1 MVETSSILDWSGRIS
16 SLYKLRPAIYSQ
28 HLSMESLLNLDEFEL
43 PFMKSAYD
51 ILENEVEDID
61 SIDRNHDAFDLMT
74 GMVPHSAW
82 ELGSVEYY
90 IQNFTEWTIRSTFY
104 VIAGGSSDSFQWA
117 LFQLNWDDNE
127 DAWHWEGLARMNG
140 VAPSVSAQSAGEQML
155 RVHLD
160 SRKIEINDEYK
171 ALLGTEGTTSR
182 AGED

>member
-90 IQNFTEWTIRSTFY
+90 IQNFTEWTIR
-104 VIAGGSSDSFQWA
+104 
-117 LFQLNWDDNE
+117 
-127 DAWHWEGLARMNG
+127 
-140 VAPSVSAQSAGEQML
+140 
-155 RVHLD
+155 
-160 SRKIEINDEYK
+160 
-171 ALLGTEGTTSR
+171 
-182 AGED
+182 

>member
-1 MVETSSILDWSGRIS
+1 MDNSI
-16 SLYKLRPAIYSQ
+16 
-28 HLSMESLLNLDEFEL
+28 
-43 PFMKSAYD
+43 
-51 ILENEVEDID
+51 
-61 SIDRNHDAFDLMT
+61 
-74 GMVPHSAW
+74 
-82 ELGSVEYY
+82 
-90 IQNFTEWTIRSTFY
+90 TFY
-104 VIAGGSSDSFQWA
+104 VLAGGSSDSFQWA